1 VPAVRT
7 EEQAL
12 QEEQAPLCRL
22 SLLLL
27 IAVVQFQVIGTC
39 VLPSVP
45 CLCIVLIFFRHI
57 FLQFMFDS
65 LTHHLHI
72 NEHWFIALDR

>member
-45 CLCIVLIFFRHI
+45 CLYIVLIFFQTYISSVHV
-57 FLQFMFDS
+57 
-65 LTHHLHI
+65 
-72 NEHWFIALDR
+72 